1 MPDRHTNK
9 GTDQHWIRRLCRR
22 INPYCA
28 AIVVF
33 VVSMGVS
40 SVISHTQFQIA
51 EAKIE
56 AELDDDMRTIGSEI
70 IGDLKH
76 YKTPLQIL
84 RGYHLSSEKV
94 EQHEWLDFS
103 RHASLTN
110 EYPGC
115 FGFSFVRKVPIE
127 ESDEYMREMREEIP
141 GYTRKNPI
149 EADLVDSED
158 HWIIVQ
164 YTSPESN
171 FPTLGLDLSTKSI
184 NRAMYEQAA
193 MSNSFALSP
202 PMHLSQTGLDRWGLV
217 MAIPVYDQDVEELS
231 PSERLDACVGWV
243 ACPIGIDE
251 FFAGGTRASWESYCI
266 SLRAVVGMEK
276 ETELFTT
283 RGDHCAKELPN
294 TTLSFVIG
302 GQPFVLWIEPKGP
315 YSGPIKQRA
324 KMYTLLSF
332 TLSLVLTL
340 IVFLS
345 SLTSARARAMA
356 LEMTHSLRE
365 EQAQNKALAERA
377 NSANKAKTGFLAN
390 MSHEIRT
397 PLTAVLGYSEVLED
411 QIRSDTEED
420 ELIRSINCIR
430 QSGEHLRSIINDILD
445 LSKIDAGKIDIQPST
460 CDVVEL
466 VREVVGSF
474 EVRAQQKK
482 LDLVVEVDGRVPG
495 TVRMDGFR
503 VRQVLI
509 NLINNA
515 IKFTDTGSVTII
527 VGHDGEQLEFAVRDT
542 GVGIPEEMMG
552 RLFRPFEQADN
563 SVTRQYEGTGLGLS
577 ISQKIARLMHG
588 AIEVESVRRGGSTF
602 TFRFP
607 AKGEQGTDLIDSI
620 DLSKGPLRAETSE
633 KDEPNRGR
641 VLLVEDGVE
650 NQRLISHFLRRAGF
664 EFEIASNGKIAS
676 EMLTRD
682 DRFDVILMDM
692 QMPVLDGYTT
702 ARLLRERGN
711 SIPIIALTA
720 HVMEGDR
727 EKCIE
732 AGCTD
737 YLSKPLDRE
746 KMISMIRGY
755 AGPGTRGMDAA

>member
-9 GTDQHWIRRLCRR
+9 GADQHWIRRLCRR
-22 INPYCA
+22 INPYWA

-56 AELDDDMRTIGSEI
+56 AELDDEMRSVGSEI

-84 RGYHLSSEKV
+84 RGYHLSSEQV
-94 EQHEWLDFS
+94 EQREWLDFS
-103 RHASLTN
+103 RHASLTE

-115 FGFSFVRKVPIE
+115 YGFSFVRRVPIE

-141 GYTRKNPI
+141 GYTRKRPI
-149 EADLVDSED
+149 QADLEDSED

-171 FPTLGLDLSTKSI
+171 FRSLGLDLSTKSV
-184 NRAMYEQAA
+184 NRRMYEQAA

-202 PMHLSQTGLDRWGLV
+202 PMHLSQTGLERWGLV
-217 MAIPVYDQDVEELS
+217 MALPVYDQAVEELS
-231 PSERLDACVGWV
+231 PMERLDACIGWV
-243 ACPIGIDE
+243 ACPIGIDD

-266 SLRAVVGMEK
+266 SLRAVAGMEK
-276 ETELFTT
+276 ETELFST
-283 RGDHCAKELPN
+283 RGNQCTEELPS
-294 TTLSFVIG
+294 TTLSFVVG
-302 GQPFVLWIEPKGP
+302 GQPFVLCVEPKGP
-315 YSGPIKQRA
+315 YSGPLEQRA

-411 QIRSDTEED
+411 QIRSDTEDD
-420 ELIRSINCIR
+420 ELIRSIECIR

-445 LSKIDAGKIDIQPST
+445 LSKIDAGKIDIHAAP
-460 CDVVEL
+460 CDVMDL

-474 EVRAQQKK
+474 EVRARQKK
-482 LDLVVEVDGRVPG
+482 LELGVEIDGAVSG
-495 TVRMDGFR
+495 VVRMDGFR

-509 NLINNA
+509 NLISNA
-515 IKFTDTGSVTII
+515 IKFTDEGAVTLQLR
-527 VGHDGEQLEFAVRDT
+527 HDGGQMEFAVRDT

-588 AIEVESVRRGGSTF
+588 AIEVESVQRAGSTF

-607 AKGEQGTDLIDSI
+607 AMSEGDAMIRSI
-620 DLSKGPLRAETSE
+620 DLSAGPARTETSE
-633 KDEPNRGR
+633 SAETTQAR

-650 NQRLISHFLRRAGF
+650 NQRLISHFLKRAGF
-664 EFEIASNGKIAS
+664 DIEIASNGKIAS
-676 EMLTRD
+676 ELLSRD

-711 SIPIIALTA
+711 TIPIIALTA

-746 KMISMIRGY
+746 KMVSMIRGY
-755 AGPGTRGMDAA
+755 AGPGTHGRDAA